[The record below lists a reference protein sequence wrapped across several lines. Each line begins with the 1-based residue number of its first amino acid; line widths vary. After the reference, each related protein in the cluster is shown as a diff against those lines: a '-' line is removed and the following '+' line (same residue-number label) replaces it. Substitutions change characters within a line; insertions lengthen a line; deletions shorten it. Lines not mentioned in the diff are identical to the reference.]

1 MDAEETDFKYICI
14 DIDVLNNCSCFFFPS
29 KVWEKSQLK
38 EHRTNT
44 SSTAQGGAGWGN
56 FL

>member
-14 DIDVLNNCSCFFFPS
+14 DIDVLNDCSCFFFPS